1 MFHQDH
7 LALQHHHLAKLVQ
20 GNTIRIKHNQ
30 LQGPISIHLT
40 KVQWNKLRK
49 VRANGKGMTLKMST
63 AQVRHNLEHGS
74 GLWDTIKNV
83 YNTVA
88 PVAKALYPVAK
99 AGYEA
104 YKFFRGGTIEEDEA
118 KRQQAMIEAY
128 GGSSSPAPCSPRKVV
143 AKSKAEHDVLSSYGV
158 AVEPWVDGG
167 VAGSSLAQ
175 PVKAVRLTKAIRESL
190 RQLPPTQATA
200 SSVAS
205 EGNPAIG
212 FQLTGTGLRIKIT
225 R

>member
-20 GNTIRIKHNQ
+20 GDTIRLKHNQ

-63 AQVRHNLEHGS
+63 AQVRHNLENGG
-74 GLWDTIKNV
+74 GLWDTLKNV

-104 YKFFRGGTIEEDEA
+104 YKFFRGGTIEEE
-118 KRQQAMIEAY
+118 KQRQVMIEAY
-128 GGSSSPAPCSPRKVV
+128 GGSSAPAPKSPRKVV
-143 AKSKAEHDVLSSYGV
+143 AKSKEEHDVLSSYGV
-158 AVEPWVDGG
+158 AVEPWVAAD
-167 VAGSSLAQ
+167 A
-175 PVKAVRLTKAIRESL
+175 VKAVKLSKAIRESL

-212 FQLTGTGLRIKIT
+212 FQLTGTGLRIKRT

>member
-20 GNTIRIKHNQ
+20 GDTIRLKHNQ

-128 GGSSSPAPCSPRKVV
+128 GGSSAPPPKSPRKVV
-143 AKSKAEHDVLSSYGV
+143 AMSKAEHDVLSSYGV
-158 AVEPWVDGG
+158 AVEPWID
-167 VAGSSLAQ
+167 AET
-175 PVKAVRLTKAIRESL
+175 VKAVRLTKAIRESL

-205 EGNPAIG
+205 EGNPVIG
-212 FQLTGTGLRIKIT
+212 FQLTGTGVRVKRT
-225 R
+225 RR

>member
-20 GNTIRIKHNQ
+20 GDTIRLKHNQ
-30 LQGPISIHLT
+30 LQGPVSIHLT

-63 AQVRHNLEHGS
+63 AQVRHNLENGS
-74 GLWDTIKNV
+74 GLWDTITGI
-83 YNTVA
+83 YNKVA
-88 PVAKALYPVAK
+88 PIAKAIYPVAK

-104 YKFFRGGTIEEDEA
+104 YKFFRGGMIKEDEA
-118 KRQQAMIEAY
+118 KRQAMIEAY
-128 GGSSSPAPCSPRKVV
+128 GGLSAPAPRSPKKVV

-158 AVEPWVDGG
+158 AVEPW
-167 VAGSSLAQ
+167 LAEE
-175 PVKAVRLTKAIRESL
+175 PVKAVKLTKAIRESL

-212 FQLTGTGLRIKIT
+212 FQLTGTGLRIKRT

>member
-20 GNTIRIKHNQ
+20 GDTIRLKHNQ

-40 KVQWNKLRK
+40 KIQWNKLRK

-63 AQVRHNLEHGS
+63 AQVRHNLENGG
-74 GLWDTIKNV
+74 GLWDTLKNV

-104 YKFFRGGTIEEDEA
+104 YKFFRGGTIEED
-118 KRQQAMIEAY
+118 KQRQAMIEAY
-128 GGSSSPAPCSPRKVV
+128 GGSSAPAPKSPSKVV
-143 AKSKAEHDVLSSYGV
+143 AKSKEEHDVLSSYGV
-158 AVEPWVDGG
+158 AVEPWIAED
-167 VAGSSLAQ
+167 A
-175 PVKAVRLTKAIRESL
+175 VKAVKLTKAIRESL

-200 SSVAS
+200 ASVAS

-212 FQLTGTGLRIKIT
+212 FQLTGTGLRIK
-225 R
+225 RAR